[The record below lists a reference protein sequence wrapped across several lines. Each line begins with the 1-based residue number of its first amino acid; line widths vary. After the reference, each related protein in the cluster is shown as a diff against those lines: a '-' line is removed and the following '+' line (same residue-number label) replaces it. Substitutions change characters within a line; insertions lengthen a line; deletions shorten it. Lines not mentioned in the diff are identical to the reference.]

1 MSDDLAVLF
10 SKQTLATFARI
21 RDVFVL
27 QVKAGAN
34 SYDNYAPTVDK
45 KRVVFVFCFEE
56 QNAAQYRLTF
66 HLLDVG
72 VCSGLRGFSRR
83 GGCSEFVGERRQRE
97 VRSRRSGQKSTK
109 WPAQTASWCEISEG
123 KDEGTGDST
132 ARGKAIATGWW
143 TVGVFGE
150 TVEVSE
156 PQALWRLLFLLQ
168 LGLWPVLL
176 DLVWMLL
183 QREQRLPSLRMAQWQ
198 VALV

>member
-1 MSDDLAVLF
+1 MNDDQAVLF
-10 SKQTLATFARI
+10 SIQTRCALATFARI

-34 SYDNYAPTVDK
+34 SYDNYAPTVDQ
-45 KRVVFVFCFEE
+45 KRVIFVF
-56 QNAAQYRLTF
+56 
-66 HLLDVG
+66 
-72 VCSGLRGFSRR
+72 
-83 GGCSEFVGERRQRE
+83 
-97 VRSRRSGQKSTK
+97 TK
-109 WPAQTASWCEISEG
+109 WPAQTASRCEISEG

-132 ARGKAIATGWW
+132 ARGKAIETGWW
-143 TVGVFGE
+143 TAGETVGVFGE

-183 QREQRLPSLRMAQWQ
+183 QREQRMPSLRMEQWQ